1 MTRLLAGGRN
11 ERPRKCMTML
21 PKDDKR
27 TVLHLDLDA
36 FFVSVEVL
44 RDSRLQGIP
53 LIIGGSSDRGV
64 VASCSYEA
72 RRFGVHSAMPI
83 RLARRLC
90 PDATIISGDMEA
102 YSRYSRLVTDI
113 IRDSAPGFEKS
124 SIDEFYLDLTG
135 MDRFFGNWKWSLE
148 LRHKI
153 MRESGLPISF
163 GLSTNKMVAKVAT
176 GEAKPNGKL
185 HVPSGVERPFLDP
198 LSIRKIPM
206 VGNTTYRTLRN
217 MGVQHV
223 FTLRQIPPAMMEH
236 LLGQQGKLL
245 WRRANGHDDTPVIPY
260 TEAKSISTE
269 MTFEQDSIDIHR
281 MRALLLNMTEKL
293 AFKLRDQQKLTG
305 CITVKLRY
313 ANFDTVTRQATLAY
327 TANDTLLIGK
337 ALELFDRLYNRR
349 MRIRLLGVR
358 LSHLIQGHPQ
368 IDLFNDTEKEV
379 HLYQAIDRLKRK
391 YGTRAIFRAKGLGEG
406 RHRPDVNPF
415 SKA

>member
-1 MTRLLAGGRN
+1 
-11 ERPRKCMTML
+11 ML

-44 RDSRLQGIP
+44 RDSRLQGLP

-64 VASCSYEA
+64 VSSCSYEA
-72 RRFGVHSAMPI
+72 RKFGVHSAMPI
-83 RLARRLC
+83 RMAKRLC

-113 IRDSAPGFEKS
+113 IRDSAPSFEKS

-148 LRHKI
+148 LRDTI
-153 MRESGLPISF
+153 IRESGLPISF

-185 HVPSGVERPFLDP
+185 HVPFGTERPFLDP
-198 LSIRKIPM
+198 LSIKKIPM
-206 VGNTTYRTLRN
+206 IGDKTYRTLRN
-217 MGVQHV
+217 MGVQYV
-223 FTLRQIPPAMMEH
+223 MTLRQIPRDMMER
-236 LLGQQGKLL
+236 LLGQSGRLL
-245 WRRANGHDDTPVIPY
+245 WQRANAIDTSPVVPY

-269 MTFEQDSIDIHR
+269 MTFEQDTINVHR
-281 MRALLLNMTEKL
+281 MRSLLLGMTEKL
-293 AFKLRDQQKLTG
+293 GFKLREQQKLTG

-313 ANFDTVTRQATLAY
+313 ANFDTVTRQLTIPY
-327 TANDTLLIGK
+327 TASDQLLIQK
-337 ALELFDRLYNRR
+337 ALELFDRLYDRR

-358 LSHLIQGHPQ
+358 FSQLIQGRHQ
-368 IDLFNDTEKEV
+368 IDLFEDTQKEIR
-379 HLYQAIDRLKRK
+379 LYQAMDRMKRK
-391 YGTRAIFRAKGLGEG
+391 YGTQAIQRAQGLGEG
-406 RHRPDVNPF
+406 RHRPEVNPF
-415 SKA
+415 MKA

>member
-1 MTRLLAGGRN
+1 
-11 ERPRKCMTML
+11 MTML